1 MTLVAKED
9 WVTTKIP
16 VLMAQAIDKFLET
29 DIAKKNGVFSRPD
42 FLTRVVQTWFSQ
54 FEKEFGIFMPRSL
67 LRNMKGFDLM
77 KPFD

>member
-1 MTLVAKED
+1 LAKED
-9 WVTTKIP
+9 WISTKLP
-16 VLMAQAIDKFLET
+16 VLMVDAIDAFLET

-54 FEKEFGIFMPRSL
+54 FEKEFGIFVPRNVMKNL
-67 LRNMKGFDLM
+67 KGFDVM